1 MVCIPEIAGNDSAA
15 FFTAFDMQHYA
26 KKRFGQN
33 FLVDTSVINH
43 IVDSIQPDSDDLMI
57 EIGPGLGAMTKPLLS
72 RLNQLHVIELD
83 RDIIPKLMKNCQF
96 ANAENRTK
104 LIIHETDVLKFDF
117 SEFMLKKSDLH
128 QDNIKRLRI
137 VGNLPYNIS
146 TPVLFHLLNYRHLI
160 QDMHFMLQKEVVDR
174 IVATPGVKNYGRLSV
189 MLQTF
194 CVTQALFEV
203 PPYAFQPA
211 PKVDSAILRLQ
222 PKAQFDEII
231 GNFSLYEK
239 LVRQAFSQ
247 RRKTLKNTLKDLCT
261 AEQIEQAGL
270 LPNQRAEELSVT
282 EFVNLYQTLG

>member
-1 MVCIPEIAGNDSAA
+1 
-15 FFTAFDMQHYA
+15 MQHYA

-43 IVDSIQPDSDDLMI
+43 IVDSIQPQADDVMI

-72 RLNQLHVIELD
+72 RLNQLNVIELD
-83 RDIIPKLMKNCQF
+83 RDIIPKLIKNCQF
-96 ANAENRTK
+96 ADIENKEK
-104 LIIHETDVLKFDF
+104 LIINEADVLKFDF
-117 SEFMLKKSDLH
+117 SAFHSKQPALQHDTERK
-128 QDNIKRLRI
+128 LRI

-174 IVATPGVKNYGRLSV
+174 IVATPGIKNYGRLSV

-194 CVTQALFEV
+194 CDAQALFEV

-211 PKVDSAILRLQ
+211 PKVESAILRLQ
-222 PKAQFDEII
+222 PKTKFEDRI
-231 GNFSLYEK
+231 NDFSSYEK
-239 LVRQAFSQ
+239 LVRLAFSQ

-261 AEQIEQAGL
+261 SEQIEQSGL
-270 LPNQRAEELSVT
+270 LPGQRAEELSVT
-282 EFVNLYQTLG
+282 DFVSLYQTIT